1 MCPSSSLFSAQDT
14 QPGVV
19 SISLLEAEKFGAAGH
34 GKGAALEEGLEGVDA
49 VLPSGLQVL
58 KEYSPDLRSPS
69 EAANKGAAS
78 LSDIM
83 RC

>member
-58 KEYSPDLRSPS
+58 KEYSPDLRSP

>member
-1 MCPSSSLFSAQDT
+1 MCPSSPLFSAQDT

-19 SISLLEAEKFGAAGH
+19 PISLLEAEKFGAAGH
-34 GKGAALEEGLEGVDA
+34 GKGAGLEEGLEGVDA

-58 KEYSPDLRSPS
+58 KEYSPDLWSPS
-69 EAANKGAAS
+69 EAANKGGAS
-78 LSDIM
+78 LSDRM